1 MRRGPPEIIL
11 DESFVREVEKT
22 FTAAM
27 PLMEQIGY
35 AQDIEIRKKGRS
47 DSGLIPPSRF
57 APIARRRFTDVTA
70 QYRSRP
76 RWPATA

>member
-35 AQDIEIRKKGRS
+35 AQDIEIRKKR
-47 DSGLIPPSRF
+47 
-57 APIARRRFTDVTA
+57 TE
-70 QYRSRP
+70 
-76 RWPATA
+76 